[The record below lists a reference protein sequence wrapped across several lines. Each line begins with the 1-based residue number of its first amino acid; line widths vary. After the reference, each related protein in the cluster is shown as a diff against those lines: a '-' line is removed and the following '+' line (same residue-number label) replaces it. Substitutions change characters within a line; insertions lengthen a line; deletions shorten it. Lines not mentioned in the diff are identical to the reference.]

1 MRRRA
6 INDKPSIS
14 ADNRGTTMRKQIIIA
29 AVLAFS
35 ASTAIAQQQQAERA
49 ATPVLSAADRAEHEA
64 CVRKNE
70 TVQREAKKFCG
81 ANLACYQKKIKR
93 GEDATKT
100 CERAMRAGVARH
112 LAGQ

>member
-1 MRRRA
+1 
-6 INDKPSIS
+6 
-14 ADNRGTTMRKQIIIA
+14 MRKQIIIA